1 MAKYEVWGRQAI
13 GQTKRNRLA
22 SGFSTEAEARKVLT
36 KLKAQGFSD
45 AVVVQRPPQ
54 FGRIKGLLKSGLD
67 PK

>member
-13 GQTKRNRLA
+13 GQSKRNRLA

-54 FGRIKGLLKSGLD
+54 FG
-67 PK
+67 